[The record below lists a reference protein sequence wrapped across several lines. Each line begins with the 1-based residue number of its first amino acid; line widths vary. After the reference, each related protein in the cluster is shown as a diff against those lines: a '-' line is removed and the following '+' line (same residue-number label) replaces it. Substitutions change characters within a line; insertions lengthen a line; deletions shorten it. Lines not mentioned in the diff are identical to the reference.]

1 MNEKTKKYLKIQFQ
15 EYYRRHK
22 PLFPER
28 GESREWGFI
37 LFDSLPEI
45 IMQRHLRMR
54 DERELREYLVEK
66 TPAHVFYSVAFY
78 RFPDAPN
85 MNRKEWLGATL
96 IFDLDAER
104 SSEKSYSSLLE
115 EMKKEIIKLQEILED
130 DFGISRKKMLVVF
143 SGSKGYH
150 LHVNDESLCSLGAP
164 ERREIVSYLKATGLS
179 AEIIF
184 RENLKTPWALRVRK
198 ALSELLEDEKILEDV
213 KGKKFRKALERLRS
227 EEVRRMIL
235 SGRPPRG
242 KIIDELLVSLSRKA
256 ISSITVKVDEPVT
269 ADIHRL
275 IRLPGSLHGGS
286 SLRTTPVRDIDSFNP
301 LVDAVVFGE
310 EEVKVNVLEDVK
322 VEMMENLFEIEKGV
336 QKLPEYLAMHL
347 LCRGVAEY
355 GS

>member
-15 EYYRRHK
+15 EYYRRHR
-22 PLFPER
+22 PLFPEK
-28 GESREWGFI
+28 GDSREWGFI

-45 IMQRHLRMR
+45 VMQRHLRIR
-54 DERELREYLVEK
+54 DERELREYLVER
-66 TPAHVFYSVAFY
+66 TPAHAFYSVALY
-78 RFPDAPN
+78 RVPDAPN
-85 MNRKEWLGATL
+85 MKSKEWLGATL
-96 IFDLDAER
+96 IFDLDAEK
-104 SSEKSYSSLLE
+104 SAEKSYSELLE
-115 EMKKEIIKLQEILED
+115 EMKREIIKLQEILED

-150 LHVNDESLCSLGAP
+150 LHVNDESLYSLGAA
-164 ERREIVSYLKATGLS
+164 ERREIISYLKATGLG

-184 RENLKTPWALRVRK
+184 RENLKTPWSLRIKR
-198 ALSELLEDEKILEDV
+198 ALSELLEDGKILEEMR
-213 KGKKFRKALERLRS
+213 GKKFRKAVEKLRS
-227 EEVRRMIL
+227 EEARRMLL
-235 SGRPPRG
+235 SGKVPRG
-242 KIIDELLVSLSRKA
+242 KIIDEVLITLTRRA
-256 ISSITVKVDEPVT
+256 ISSLSVKVDEPVT

-301 LVDAVVFGE
+301 LVDAVVFGD

-322 VEMMENLFEIEKGV
+322 VEMMENLFEIEKGI
-336 QKLPEYLAMHL
+336 QKLPEYLAMYL